1 MKQEMKDRPMVE
13 VGILELVVL
22 LFILF
27 QLIMIPFL
35 LLVQDSV

>member
-1 MKQEMKDRPMVE
+1 MKQEMKDRLMVE

-22 LFILF
+22 LCILF

>member
-13 VGILELVVL
+13 VGILEQVVL

-27 QLIMIPFL
+27 QLIQVPIL
-35 LLVQDSV
+35 LIVKDSV